1 MKSRYPASFQEI
13 TTWSKEHGVLP
24 GQARERFAQYGVL
37 RAIANSRS
45 LSDLL
50 VFKGGNALDF
60 VWMPNRSTRD
70 LDFSARVSEQVTEPH
85 LEKLF
90 NGALATVSNDLGT
103 YYRVHSVK
111 KNPPGPNRS
120 FPTLV
125 VTIGYALPDDHRNR
139 TVLQAGQPSRATIT
153 VEVSL
158 NEPICGT
165 QPTEFDGAHPVS
177 VATPEDIAAEK
188 LRALLQQIPRNRR
201 RPQDLLDIAVMLH
214 EKPKLDLGLIASFLL
229 KKSEAR
235 TIQATRSAFQVPEIW
250 ERAQSGYDDLRITSR
265 DLFIPFQ
272 EARQALLDLVSRLQI
287 PD

>member
-13 TTWSKEHGVLP
+13 TTWSKNHGIPP

-70 LDFSARVSEQVTEPH
+70 LDFSARVSEQVTEPN

-90 NGALATVSNDLGT
+90 NGTLATVSNDLGT

-125 VTIGYALPDDHRNR
+125 VAIGYALPDDHRNH
-139 TVLQAGQPSRATIT
+139 TALLAGQPSRATIT

-214 EKPKLDLGLIASFLL
+214 QKPDLDLDLIAAFLL

-235 TIQATRSAFQVPEIW
+235 TIRAARSAFLVPEIW
-250 ERAQSGYDDLRITSR
+250 ERAQSGYDDLRTTSR

>member
-1 MKSRYPASFQEI
+1 MKSNYPANFQEI
-13 TTWSKEHGVLP
+13 STWSREHGITP
-24 GQARERFAQYGVL
+24 AQARERYAQYGVL
-37 RAIANSRS
+37 RAIANSHS

-70 LDFSARVSEQVTEPH
+70 LDFSARTSEGVTEVH

-90 NGALATVSNDLGT
+90 NGALGTVTNDLGT
-103 YYRVHSVK
+103 HYRVHSVK
-111 KNPPGPNRS
+111 KNPPGPDRS
-120 FPTLV
+120 FPTHV
-125 VTIGYALPDDHRNR
+125 VTIGYALPDDQRNR
-139 TVLQAGQPSRATIT
+139 MAIQSGLHSRATIQ

-165 QPTEFDGAHPVS
+165 EPTEFDGAHPVS

-201 RPQDLLDIAVMLH
+201 RPQDLLDISVMLR
-214 EKPKLDLGLIASFLL
+214 EKAGLDLGLVAAFLL
-229 KKSEAR
+229 RKAEAR
-235 TIQATRSAFQVPEIW
+235 DIQATKSAFQAPEIW
-250 ERAQSGYDDLRITSR
+250 ERASTGYEGLRITSR
-265 DLFIPFQ
+265 GLFVPFE
-272 EARQALLDLVSRLQI
+272 EAREALLDLVSRLQI